1 MSKTK
6 RMISL
11 ILCIAIVI
19 SLFPMTVFA
28 ASELDGEERLSVGDT
43 VLMGTK
49 NHNRISWSVLSIEEN
64 VALLHCNYVID
75 FLSYGP
81 TSSYSY
87 ADAFV
92 PWCTD
97 FYSSGVFS
105 EEEQNAII
113 STTVHGCDNQKL
125 FLFNKSEFLTR
136 FPNGE
141 GGYRPL
147 FTGVSGMV
155 GAVGL
160 GTVLATDDNL
170 SYYLA
175 STSQGNSWLDLASYV
190 NKSYENATSAN
201 LQNYQATYGVCP
213 AMYVDIDQI
222 DDSQIRHEG
231 TVYPVDDLTAG
242 DFITFGTFNEHPLL
256 WRIVENDGEK
266 IKLFCAETLF
276 SGEIDASMHEV
287 LAYANLAG
295 GAWEGDSNWHTSD
308 IRTYLNSDEETVTY
322 KGVSSNELPS
332 YSARAGFLTNFS
344 ESELGVMQEI
354 THKSH
359 TQYHRTLTDKDG
371 GSGFARIETFP
382 NIIEYD
388 EEAYESLSY
397 LNVTERVFLPDAKDL
412 KEASEALN
420 GSHLMEFAYND
431 LTENYYKPTNRNNFW
446 LREPV
451 ISGSSYLFWGMYF
464 LDTTENLN
472 YCGYATFKRAIK
484 PMCYIQLEPT
494 QALSG
499 DGTLQSPYAL
509 SDETGSTGDGIQVI
523 SRSPENGGI
532 LGDNQ
537 IVSITFNHEV
547 EAVNTGLYH
556 GNFSIVRQIEEA
568 GSWKFE
574 TVYSLS
580 EGDHTDTDVTI
591 SGSTVTID
599 ISSAEFVL
607 GETYYV
613 LMDYG
618 VITFKD
624 TNAKIGFGGT
634 EWTFAVSGAKTG
646 TFRYNA
652 DYGETEYP
660 YTYDDSWFLKS
671 STEYNH
677 ELAKMSL
684 RTAIA
689 AFGSGSN
696 ADGSEYI
703 QELMTDELGFHN
715 LDVSYPNPMR
725 NSIGYVIGSKTIPA
739 DDNENGTQSLILV
752 SIRGGEYLNEWGGN
766 FVIGTGMLSDGFAGD
781 LHEGFSRAAEEVEYG
796 LASYIDHYQEKGC
809 LENNCVVWIVGYSR
823 AAATA
828 NLLAKNLD
836 DGNIDGLGTNNVF
849 AYCFECPQNSRAK
862 NLTDSNY
869 NNIMSIVNPLDFVT
883 MVVMNDWNYGRYGQ
897 TFYLP
902 YEEGVTSY
910 ENLKAKMTQHYR
922 SIIQSGTKSGNV
934 LEAVMQITGQ
944 RDMTEG
950 AMNWLADEFGSPE
963 EYSALYQEALVE
975 LIEMFIGNSWDN
987 KWDKVWGT
995 LSNAASAIAILTKL
1009 GLIAEDALALPDTL
1023 GDFVDKV
1030 LGMEDDINALMAL
1043 ELLIYSSVD
1052 RGSVKSSVISYTHY
1066 PELCLAWLDSL
1077 TGDQIVQIDSK
1088 YRRVFVNCPVDVS
1101 IYDSENTLVGQ
1112 VIDRTVKEIENS
1124 ISIYL
1129 DANDQIVISLPAA
1142 EAYRVEM
1149 DATGDGTVTY
1159 TVTEHNIGTS
1169 SAERVVSYTLVE
1181 VETGD
1186 ILVGQIENLDEMEF
1200 AEYRLIHNDIP
1211 LSPTIEQCNEDIT
1224 EYTVTVTVEGDGAT
1238 TGGGKAVY
1246 GEYRK
1251 LTAMPNDGAKFDG
1264 WYNKQKCVSTETTYR
1279 FCVTSD
1285 ITLTA
1290 KFTAAE
1296 EIPVVPGNPI
1306 APTPTVP
1313 VPENPFVDVPDG
1325 SYYQDAVIWASEEGI
1340 TAGTSNTAFSPD
1352 ATCTRAQAVT
1362 FLWRAAGS
1370 PAPASVEM
1378 PFADVPSGA
1387 YYNDAVLWAVENGIT
1402 AGTSDTTFSPDATCT
1417 RAQIV
1422 TFLWRA
1428 QNAPIVS
1435 AKNPFADVAEDAYYC
1450 QAVLWAVKEAV
1461 TTGTAVD
1468 TFSPD
1473 APCTRA
1479 QIVTFLYR
1487 ALR

>member
-1 MSKTK
+1 
-6 RMISL
+6 
-11 ILCIAIVI
+11 
-19 SLFPMTVFA
+19 MTVFA

-87 ADAFV
+87 ADAFA

-105 EEEQNAII
+105 EEEQKAII
-113 STTVHGCDNQKL
+113 STTVHGCDDQKL
-125 FLFNKSEFLTR
+125 FLFGKSEFLTH

-222 DDSQIRHEG
+222 DDCQIRHEG

-256 WRIVENDGEK
+256 WRIVENDGET

-287 LAYANLAG
+287 LAYANLVG

-308 IRTYLNSDEETVTY
+308 IRTYLNSDEETVSY
-322 KGVSSNELPS
+322 KGASVNELPS

-420 GSHLMEFAYND
+420 GSHLMKFAYND
-431 LTENYYKPTNRNNFW
+431 STGSYYAPTNRDNFW

-464 LDTTENLN
+464 LDTTEAMN

-509 SDETGSTGDGIQVI
+509 SDETGSTGDGIQLI

-532 LGDNQ
+532 FAGDKLV
-537 IVSITFNHEV
+537 VSMTFNHEV
-547 EAVNTGLYH
+547 ESVNTGLYH

-568 GSWKFE
+568 DDWKFE

-580 EGDHTDTDVTI
+580 EGDHLEKDVTI
-591 SGSTVTID
+591 DGNTVKID
-599 ISSAEFVL
+599 ISSAL
-607 GETYYV
+607 LLSGETYYIH
-613 LMDYG
+613 MDTG

-624 TNAKIGFGGT
+624 TSETIGFGGT
-634 EWTFAVSGAKTG
+634 EWTFAVSGKTTG
-646 TFRYNA
+646 TFRYRSC
-652 DYGETEYP
+652 YGEAKYP
-660 YTYDDSWFLKS
+660 YTYDDSWFLES
-671 STEYNH
+671 STGYNH

-689 AFGSGSN
+689 AYGTGSN
-696 ADGSEYI
+696 SDGSEYI
-703 QELMTDELGFHN
+703 KELMDEKLGFSN
-715 LDVSYPNPMR
+715 LEIYYPEPQR
-725 NSIGYVIGSKTIPA
+725 NTIGYAIGSKKIPSK
-739 DDNENGTQSLILV
+739 DDKNKAQTLILV
-752 SIRGGEYLNEWGGN
+752 AVRGGGYKTEWAGN
-766 FVIGTGMLSDGFAGD
+766 FVVGTNDFSDGIAGD
-781 LHEGFSRAAEEVEYG
+781 LHEGFSRAAEQVEDG
-796 LASYIDHYQEKGC
+796 LASYIRWNQQEGH
-809 LENNCVVWIVGYSR
+809 LEDNCIVWIVGYSR
-823 AAATA
+823 GAATA
-828 NLLAKNLD
+828 NLLAKRLD
-836 DGNIDGLGTNNVF
+836 DGNIDGIGKDNVF
-849 AYCFECPQNSRAK
+849 AYCFECPQNSRASD
-862 NLTDSNY
+862 LTSSKYD
-869 NNIMSIVNPLDFVT
+869 NIMNIVNPLDFVP
-883 MVVMNDWNYGRYGQ
+883 MVIMSDWNYGRYGR
-897 TFYLP
+897 TFYIP
-902 YEEGVTSY
+902 YEEGVENY
-910 ENLKAKMTQHYR
+910 NNLKAQMVQQYVAILEGASESSNVHEA
-922 SIIQSGTKSGNV
+922 TK
-934 LEAVMQITGQ
+934 QITGQ

-950 AMNWLADEFGSPE
+950 AMNWLADTFYAPE
-963 EYSALYQEALVE
+963 IYTTLYQEPLVE
-975 LIEMFIGNSWDN
+975 IVEAFETNDWKG
-987 KWDKVWGT
+987 V
-995 LSNAASAIAILTKL
+995 SNILSAIVLLTKL
-1009 GLIAEDALALPDTL
+1009 GLIIDDAVALPANPMKL
-1023 GDFVDKV
+1023 ADKIYG
-1030 LGMEDDINALMAL
+1030 LNNDINALM
-1043 ELLIYSSVD
+1043 LLDLILISVSESKDIEKTPPTYS
-1052 RGSVKSSVISYTHY
+1052 HY
-1066 PELCLAWLDSL
+1066 AELCLAWMDSL
-1077 TGDQIVQIDSK
+1077 TGEQIVSIDRK
-1088 YRRVFVNCPVDVS
+1088 YRRVFINCPVNVS
-1101 IYDSENTLVGQ
+1101 IYNSDNTLVGQ
-1112 VIDRTVKEIENS
+1112 INDRTVQDVES
-1124 ISIYL
+1124 GISVYI
-1129 DANDQIVISLPAA
+1129 DSNDQIVISLPVT
-1142 EAYRVEM
+1142 EEYRIEM
-1149 DATGDGTVTY
+1149 NAVDVGTVTY
-1159 TVTEHNIGTS
+1159 TVTDHNIETS
-1169 SAERVVSYTLVE
+1169 MADRVVSYALIE
-1181 VETGD
+1181 VEDGD
-1186 ILVGQIENLDEMEF
+1186 VLIGQIENLDEVEK
-1200 AEYRLIHNDIP
+1200 ANYSLIHNKEQLTP
-1211 LSPTIEQCNEDIT
+1211 AIEQTGNEVKKYAVNVMV
-1224 EYTVTVTVEGDGAT
+1224 ENAGTVS
-1238 TGGGKAVY
+1238 GGGKAVY

-1251 LTAMPNDGAKFDG
+1251 VIATPDEGADFIG
-1264 WYNKQKCVSTETTYR
+1264 WFVDEKQISDELEYR
-1279 FCVTSD
+1279 FCVTSN

-1340 TAGTSNTAFSPD
+1340 TAGTSNTAFSPN
-1352 ATCTRAQAVT
+1352 ASCTRAQAVT

-1428 QNAPIVS
+1428 QSAPIVS
-1435 AKNPFADVAEDAYYC
+1435 AKNPFADVAEDAYYR

-1461 TTGTAVD
+1461 TTGTAAD